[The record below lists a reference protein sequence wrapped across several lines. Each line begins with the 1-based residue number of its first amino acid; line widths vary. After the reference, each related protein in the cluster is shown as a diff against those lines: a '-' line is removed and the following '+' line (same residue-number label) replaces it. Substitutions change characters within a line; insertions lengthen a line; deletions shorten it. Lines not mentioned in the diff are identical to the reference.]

1 MANREL
7 KVCGRRGHVTY
18 LPDEPDLAD
27 RLRGSTA
34 LGDVWRCLRCGEWV
48 LGRPTSRGPA
58 SQAPV
63 PARGR
68 ALRQLTILRVL
79 AVERILRALVLVIA
93 SYGLLRF
100 ASAQSALRDYFGQLV
115 PAARPLAERLGIDLD
130 QSAIVREA
138 TRVLQAQHGTLSF
151 VALGL
156 LGYGLLEGVEGMG
169 LWLAKRWAE
178 YLTVVATAAFLP
190 LEVVELT
197 RTVTVTKVGAF
208 LINIGAVLYLIVAK
222 RLFGAR
228 GGQAAYEEK
237 LRGESLLE
245 VREAGRKTALG
256 KTAQSGRDIGM
267 STVDES
273 QPERPWRG

>member
-1 MANREL
+1 MA
-7 KVCGRRGHVTY
+7 G
-18 LPDEPDLAD
+18 
-27 RLRGSTA
+27 
-34 LGDVWRCLRCGEWV
+34 
-48 LGRPTSRGPA
+48 GPA

-79 AVERILRALVLVIA
+79 AVERIVRALVLVA
-93 SYGLLRF
+93 AAYGLHRF
-100 ASAQSALRDYFGQLV
+100 SSAQAALRDSFGQLV
-115 PAARPLAERLGIDLD
+115 PVARPLFERLGIDLD
-130 QSAIVREA
+130 QSTIVREA
-138 TRVLQAQHGTLSF
+138 GKALQAQHGTLTL

-156 LGYGLLEGVEGMG
+156 LAYGLLEAVEGVG

-208 LINIGAVLYLIVAK
+208 LINVAAVLYLVLAK

-228 GGQAAYEEK
+228 GGQAAYEQG
-237 LRGESLLE
+237 LRGQSLLE
-245 VREAGRKTALG
+245 VRDAGQEADLAE
-256 KTAQSGRDIGM
+256 SPHPGRDVGM
-267 STVDES
+267 SNVGEA
-273 QPERPWRG
+273 QPERPPRP